1 MKRLIRISILVAA
14 AIGIQPLL
22 SAQSLA
28 DEHLDHSGKLDLQV
42 DRISQDDDD
51 IKTQESQSESETE
64 LEKIAPGLFK
74 KQTRAAVQ
82 KKQKELDRTV
92 NRLKE
97 EIFADSV
104 ASETKTN
111 IYDAKKTLFSQ
122 HFFTQHSSPAIQ
134 SIANH
139 AEKKEGV
146 NQIAIGFLSGFAVML
161 VGGILALI
169 RKIME

>member
-1 MKRLIRISILVAA
+1 MKQLIRISILVAA
-14 AIGIQPLL
+14 AIGVQPLL
-22 SAQSLA
+22 SAHSLA

-42 DRISQDDDD
+42 DRISDD

-82 KKQKELDRTV
+82 KKQNELDHAV
-92 NRLKE
+92 NHLKE

-104 ASETKTN
+104 ASDAKTSF
-111 IYDAKKTLFSQ
+111 YDAKKTLFSQ
-122 HFFTQHSSPAIQ
+122 HFFTQHSSPASQ
-134 SIANH
+134 STADH
-139 AEKKEGV
+139 AEKKERV

>member
-14 AIGIQPLL
+14 AIGVQPLL
-22 SAQSLA
+22 SAHSLA
-28 DEHLDHSGKLDLQV
+28 DEHLDHNGKLDLQV
-42 DRISQDDDD
+42 DRISDD
-51 IKTQESQSESETE
+51 IKTEESQSESETE

-82 KKQKELDRTV
+82 KKQKELDHTV

-146 NQIAIGFLSGFAVML
+146 NQIAIGFLGGFAVML
-161 VGGILALI
+161 AGGIFVLI
-169 RKIME
+169 RKTME